1 MLNKVTDGPIG
12 DFRTFRTDLHP
23 KKSKARRIVS
33 MPVGPLGQGAGLCDF
48 TGGLTITDRQKNERT
63 YGRRAQKGLLSL
75 KFVNNAKKPA
85 RTAQ

>member
-1 MLNKVTDGPIG
+1 
-12 DFRTFRTDLHP
+12 
-23 KKSKARRIVS
+23 
-33 MPVGPLGQGAGLCDF
+33 MPVGPLGQGAGVCDF